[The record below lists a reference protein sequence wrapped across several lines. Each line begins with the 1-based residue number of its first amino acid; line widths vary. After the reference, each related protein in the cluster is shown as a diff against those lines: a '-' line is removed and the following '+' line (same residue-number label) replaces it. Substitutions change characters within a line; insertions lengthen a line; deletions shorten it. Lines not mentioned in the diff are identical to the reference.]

1 MIIRIVIAAHEI
13 RIALTHPS
21 DDETA
26 AHFDAAA
33 LTDAAENL

>member
-1 MIIRIVIAAHEI
+1 MIRIVIAAREI
-13 RIALTHPS
+13 RIELIYPA